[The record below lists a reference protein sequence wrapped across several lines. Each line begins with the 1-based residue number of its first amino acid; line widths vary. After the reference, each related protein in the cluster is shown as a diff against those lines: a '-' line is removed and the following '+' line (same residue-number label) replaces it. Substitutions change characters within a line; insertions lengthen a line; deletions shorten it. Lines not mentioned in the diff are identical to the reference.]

1 MAAKLG
7 VEPLET
13 DYALG
18 AQELSD
24 SLIARAKEAGKTE
37 KEISTALA
45 E

>member
-7 VEPLET
+7 VEPTEA
-13 DYALG
+13 DYTLS

-37 KEISTALA
+37 KDISAALA